1 MILCYSI
8 NEDYHDH
15 WLISLL
21 SCVIAE
27 LFLEGT
33 PIFSLSQ
40 LFKYR
45 NGEYDPSVYLDKI
58 EDTDIRVCK
67 NMLFIRIK
75 HTIMYDSKF
84 LIDLP

>member
-1 MILCYSI
+1 MDIFSLGYLTIYLSFAHLKSIFRILLTLSHVNI
-8 NEDYHDH
+8 
-15 WLISLL
+15 

-45 NGEYDPSVYLDKI
+45 TGEYDPGVYLDKI
-58 EDTDIRVCK
+58 EDPDIRV
-67 NMLFIRIK
+67 
-75 HTIMYDSKF
+75 S
-84 LIDLP
+84 